1 MKSFLL
7 AGLASTASAHY
18 VFPSLVLNGV
28 TTPAW
33 ADVRQYPTYYT
44 NNPVTDVTSTD
55 IRCNVGGSTVT
66 SNTSTV
72 TAGQSIAFTVAPD
85 IYHPGPAQVYLA
97 KAPTGANIATWDGSG
112 SVWFKIMGEG
122 PSSFGSSG
130 LTWPTDSATSVSFT
144 IPKSV
149 PTGDYLVRI
158 EHIGLH
164 VASSA
169 GGAQLYVPPS
179 LNPDSLSR
187 SPPPPAKL
195 TQLNSYIS
203 CAQLHVTNGGS
214 GTPGP
219 LVAFPGAYKAT
230 DPGLLINIYY
240 PVPTNYT
247 LPGPAVWKG

>member
-1 MKSFLL
+1 MYAQSFLL
-7 AGLASTASAHY
+7 ATLASTATAHY
-18 VFPSLVLNGV
+18 VFPSLIEKGT

-55 IRCNVGGSTVT
+55 IRCNVGGSTVS
-66 SNTSTV
+66 SNTTTV
-72 TAGQSIAFTVAPD
+72 SAGDTIGFTAVPN

-97 KAPTGANIATWDGSG
+97 KVPSGQNVATWDGSG
-112 SVWFKIMGEG
+112 SSWFKIFGQG
-122 PSSFGSSG
+122 PSSFSSSG
-130 LTWPTDSATSVSFT
+130 LTWPTNDATSVSFT
-144 IPKSV
+144 IPKNT

-169 GGAQLYVPPS
+169 GGAQF
-179 LNPDSLSR
+179 
-187 SPPPPAKL
+187 
-195 TQLNSYIS
+195 YIS
-203 CAQLHVTNGGS
+203 CAQLHINNGGS

-240 PVPTNYT
+240 PIPTSYT
-247 LPGPAVWKG
+247 LPGPAVWSG